1 MVSENNPEEVPNILK
16 AGSSKNLESVKRI
29 CGVEFK
35 TEAGIINLGMLCA
48 YLVGVVYISDKFEE
62 SMHILLIYSIYL
74 FSAFIIFACMSLRMV
89 TRGLDSE
96 KKIDVID
103 QLEKFMEKNSGEKSY
118 DGGNIFGRAAT
129 IGSFVVAIILCVTT
143 IIYRSSSRLPYILA
157 SSIGI
162 VTFLLV
168 FFWYRNK

>member
-1 MVSENNPEEVPNILK
+1 MVSENKLEEVPNILE

-62 SMHILLIYSIYL
+62 SLDILLIYSIFI
-74 FSAFIIFACMSLRMV
+74 FSVFIIFACMSLIIV

-103 QLEKFMEKNSGEKSY
+103 RSKKFMEENSGEKSY
-118 DGGNIFGRAAT
+118 DEGNYSAADAAT
-129 IGSFVVAIILCVTT
+129 LACFLVLFLECILNHKVLYAI
-143 IIYRSSSRLPYILA
+143 
-157 SSIGI
+157 
-162 VTFLLV
+162 LLV
-168 FFWYRNK
+168 IPTFRTF